1 MNRQQQE
8 WARMNYAETMISKKM
23 KEADPTLEISGSDRR
38 MLQIAYQDFSNY
50 IIYSKNLAEEKHN
63 FDLSHKMQ
71 ELHDQDPTELE
82 LFLTIWTGI
91 WLKKW
96 RKRVK
101 LLLGKQSQNRV
112 NQTAKKQ
119 TNVEPLWRKL
129 DCKEEIVRIVVST
142 LIKNAE
148 ICGTEILAESII
160 KMELA
165 KKPDLDVK
173 NKEQILA
180 LLNNALR
187 RARQMAQ
194 TIGPLITMKI
204 SKNFF

>member
-1 MNRQQQE
+1 MNF
-8 WARMNYAETMISKKM
+8 AEKMISKKM
-23 KEADPTLEISGSDRR
+23 QEADPTLDVTGSDRR
-38 MLQIAYQDFSNY
+38 MLQVAYQDFSNY
-50 IIYSKNLAEEKHN
+50 LIYSKNLGEEEKHN
-63 FDLSHKMQ
+63 FDLPHKMQ
-71 ELHDQDPTELE
+71 QLHSQDPTELE
-82 LFLTIWTGI
+82 LFLTIWIGI

-101 LLLGKQSQNRV
+101 LLLGKRSQNRMS
-112 NQTAKKQ
+112 QTAKKQ
-119 TNVEPLWRKL
+119 ANAEALWRKL
-129 DCKEEIVRIVVST
+129 DCKEEIIRIVVST

-160 KMELA
+160 KMELG

-194 TIGPLITMKI
+194 IIGPLITVKI
-204 SKNFF
+204 GKNFF